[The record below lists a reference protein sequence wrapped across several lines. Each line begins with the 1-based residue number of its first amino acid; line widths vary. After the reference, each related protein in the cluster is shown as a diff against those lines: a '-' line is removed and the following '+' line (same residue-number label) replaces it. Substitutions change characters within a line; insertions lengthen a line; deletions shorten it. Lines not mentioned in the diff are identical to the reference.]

1 MDRIPPLRKFVGT
14 VAQERLAEFG
24 EVAVGGVDGVQLS
37 AEGFSGLC
45 ECGESVSEVL
55 LVGEKRGVQF
65 EGLELGFGGEGED
78 QFGLGLGDCGDV
90 GDGEWE
96 VEFDAG
102 W

>member
-1 MDRIPPLRKFVGT
+1 MRKFVGA

-37 AEGFSGLC
+37 EECFAGLC

-55 LVGEKRGVQF
+55 LVGEKRVVQF

-96 VEFDAG
+96 VKFDAG
-102 W
+102 R